1 MKNKLNITI
10 VGLGLIGGSLAAS
23 LKNVYGTKVSIVGID
38 NNARVLKQAAKS
50 GFFSEVAL
58 LKKSKM
64 ITNSRVVFVAAGID
78 STPFLFEELGKI
90 DFVKKIIITDVGS
103 VKAKVFKQALKK
115 LPIAFDFVGG
125 HPIAGTE
132 KTGFQNLVP
141 DLFQGRPVFISGT
154 RASKESVSFI
164 KKIWKS
170 LGSLVYSVTPEEHD
184 KIFAYLSHMPHVLA
198 FGLNSLTKKNL
209 PHSKIVKY
217 GGTSYKDYSRISES
231 PEDLWS
237 EIFLSNRKNLIKGIK
252 DFRKYLDKLENLL
265 KDNTKD
271 KIQKHLKS

>member
-38 NNARVLKQAAKS
+38 NNARVLKQATQA
-50 GFFSEVAL
+50 GFFSEVSV

-64 ITNSRVVFVAAGID
+64 IKKSTVVFVAAGID
-78 STPFLFEELGKI
+78 SIPLLFEELGKI
-90 DFVKKIIITDVGS
+90 DFEKKIIISDVGS

-115 LPIAFDFVGG
+115 LPTTFDFVGG

-141 DLFQGRPVFISGT
+141 GLFQGKPVFISGT
-154 RASKESVSFI
+154 RARKESVSFI

-170 LGSLVYSVTPEEHD
+170 LGSSVYSITPEEHD

-198 FGLNSLTKKNL
+198 FGLNSLTRKNL
-209 PHSKIVKY
+209 SRSKIVKY

-231 PEDLWS
+231 SEDLWS
-237 EIFLSNRKNLIKGIK
+237 EIFLSNRKNLINGIK

-265 KDNTKD
+265 KHDSKD